1 MMWDHLPCV
10 CTTLLLTVRY
20 CVCVCV
26 CSATI
31 EICEIR
37 IYDDRR
43 KKATTTMLRT
53 KKLRLRGEQIDIV
66 LSDDRMREDESYS
79 HELLSKHIGH

>member
-43 KKATTTMLRT
+43 KK
-53 KKLRLRGEQIDIV
+53 
-66 LSDDRMREDESYS
+66 SDYYYVTNEETEITRRANRYRFVRRSDESYS
-79 HELLSKHIGH
+79 HELLSKHIDH